1 MVNVPRR
8 FPCGEYF
15 PGEEPRTPPTRGID
29 SLPQIFIPTRP
40 RYEPPFFPPVITP
53 PDEYW
58 ACVGESPGDYFALG
72 GKRCLPCTGLRF
84 GPGGIAGGI
93 ATGVD
98 ASDRRCI
105 HLSLAECVINCR
117 RPRDPEE
124 QTKFACIGF
133 NDQFLLGGRRCVPC
147 SGFKTNPAGI
157 VVAVNETDPKCIHES
172 LVACVRLCP
181 RGRRRDNDNQTPPGG
196 GGSFGKCV
204 ETIIQCPPP
213 RGPNGTYT
221 PDELAALPIRQIL
234 RVSATCDALEADLDI
249 TDASGIYPFDPAGA
263 YPADNTKKSSADGF
277 CLPESITSDSFW
289 AGCINSRI
297 LNDCITEPSNN
308 QYASRPRI
316 TTTDLTNNSYTTN
329 TEYNS
334 PGRLT
339 TASQS
344 LERRAGSIV
353 DPNSF
358 AASIINLIPKK
369 QSTQLKV
376 DENSLSRFSS
386 SSGSISDNLG
396 LFDETYNF
404 FRTYPPRETTLISN
418 SQYLN
423 IFNTSVAEEV
433 KYFLN
438 RNNTSSA
445 WHEKIVNDL
454 TPDKIVI
461 SLKSDILT
469 AISNLHSVGNERISF
484 DDLITAI
491 KSHLIAGTMDE
502 LDVNYYFH
510 VYNTQ
515 VNDSLIT
522 IDPLGE
528 SKEGIQFS
536 LAVFELSSQ
545 TPDYSRYSDLR
556 IRNDYKRMRVLLED
570 IDTNIP
576 TTLIDG
582 TVSTVY
588 LRNAGI
594 PTELIDSPSSFMD
607 IGDGAGYY
615 VSSID
620 IQNIEYP
627 LLTTNEL
634 SSSKYL
640 PPFPRHAVLKTLGTD
655 PGLVINVSSNT
666 TGHEFAQDY
675 NPSADVYPMYFKL
688 NFDELSDV
696 ESPNSVV
703 NVLSA
708 TYTRLTDEE
717 GKAHS
722 RNYSFNIIKI
732 NMDYRDPLIHYARDT
747 STIDVELD
755 DFNLRSF
762 DENLTPVSRNIILR
776 NFPAAVIL
784 SPGLGTTHNPFNTRS
799 VITNYGEPVVVR
811 SLEVTPSF
819 DVNDVTKSRPPLNI
833 SNVYNTLGTA
843 YFGLYEKFFDQ
854 DIHGDIFTYDPS
866 SSIFEKSYFFNGGY
880 SNTQPASSFREGS
893 IESKVA
899 IGVVDKLANSTG
911 VSELTYWDVYRRL
924 RINDIGKLALV
935 QPKSLMR
942 KLESGWRNN
951 VPIKYVLSRNPIR
964 PTGIPEGTT
973 IANDEIIINEG
984 DRQL

>member
-29 SLPQIFIPTRP
+29 SLPQIFIPTKP
-40 RYEPPFFPPVITP
+40 RYEPPFFPPITP
-53 PDEYW
+53 PPGNELW
-58 ACVGESPGDYFALG
+58 ACVGESPGEPFTGRG
-72 GKRCLPCTGLRF
+72 GRRCLPCTGLRF
-84 GPGGIAGGI
+84 NPAGIAI
-93 ATGVD
+93 GVD

-105 HLSLAECVINCR
+105 HPTLAACVIVCR
-117 RPRDPEE
+117 QRTPDRGPGDGGGPGTGGGDPGE
-124 QTKFACIGF
+124 QPGSGGGPGGPAGGEPG
-133 NDQFLLGGRRCVPC
+133 LGGPV
-147 SGFKTNPAGI
+147 T
-157 VVAVNETDPKCIHES
+157 
-172 LVACVRLCP
+172 
-181 RGRRRDNDNQTPPGG
+181 PGG
-196 GGSFGKCV
+196 GQGGGPGQGGPVTPGPGYSKCV
-204 ETIIQCPPP
+204 EREIKCPPP
-213 RGPNGTYT
+213 DPRRTYSQSEIDQF
-221 PDELAALPIRQIL
+221 PVKQIL
-234 RVSATCDALEADLDI
+234 RSIVRCTFQEAGLDLS
-249 TDASGIYPFDPAGA
+249 SGYPFQPDGP
-263 YPADNTKKSSADGF
+263 YPQNGEANDF
-277 CLPESITSDSFW
+277 CLSVRITSTDFW
-289 AGCINSRI
+289 RGCRNSEI
-297 LNDCITEPSNN
+297 LNNCISEPSNN

-369 QSTQLKV
+369 KSTQLKV

-502 LDVNYYFH
+502 LDINYYFH

-522 IDPLGE
+522 IDPLGD

-545 TPDYSRYSDLR
+545 TPDYSRYFDLR

-666 TGHEFAQDY
+666 SGHEFAQDY

-688 NFDELSDV
+688 NFDKLSDV

-703 NVLSA
+703 NILSA

-784 SPGLGTTHNPFNTRS
+784 APGLGTTHNPFNTRS

-819 DVNDVTKSRPPLNI
+819 DVNDVTKSRPPLDI

-973 IANDEIIINEG
+973 IANDEIIINER
-984 DRQL
+984 DRHL